1 MECLKKMGIEIE
13 ESKSGV
19 VRDRFKFLG
28 VEFDLE
34 KEEVKYKE
42 STYSWKNKDTNSIE
56 VAQEIYQ

>member
-1 MECLKKMGIEIE
+1 MGIEIE